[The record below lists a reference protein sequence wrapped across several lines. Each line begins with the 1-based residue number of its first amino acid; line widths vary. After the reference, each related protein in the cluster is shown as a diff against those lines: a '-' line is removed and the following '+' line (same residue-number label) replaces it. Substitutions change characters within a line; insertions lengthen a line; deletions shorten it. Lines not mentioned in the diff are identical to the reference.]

1 MNENESNLLATIV
14 ILVIFVISLICCA
27 GAEINEKQQQINE
40 LTNKV
45 HQQIELI
52 DALQQSK

>member
-1 MNENESNLLATIV
+1 MNENESNLLAIIV
-14 ILVIFVISLICCA
+14 IIAIFVIGLICCA
-27 GAEINEKQQQINE
+27 GQEINEKQQQINE

-52 DALQQSK
+52 DALQQ

>member
-1 MNENESNLLATIV
+1 MNENESNLLAIIV
-14 ILVIFVISLICCA
+14 ILVIFVIGLICCA
-27 GAEINEKQQQINE
+27 GQEINEKQQQINE

>member
-1 MNENESNLLATIV
+1 MNENESNLLAIIV
-14 ILVIFVISLICCA
+14 ITAIFTIGIICCA
-27 GAEINEKQQQINE
+27 GAEINEKQQQINN

-52 DALQQSK
+52 DALQQ